1 MNNEILN
8 AARQARNAAV
18 PVGQGNNNSSF
29 DQSAFFSLK
38 NSQELFNDTFKHPL
52 GGSTVKAERKV
63 ITNQYADMSRLLNRI
78 DRNNSPTNRGR

>member
-18 PVGQGNNNSSF
+18 PVSQGNNNSF

-63 ITNQYADMSRLLNRI
+63 ITN
-78 DRNNSPTNRGR
+78 